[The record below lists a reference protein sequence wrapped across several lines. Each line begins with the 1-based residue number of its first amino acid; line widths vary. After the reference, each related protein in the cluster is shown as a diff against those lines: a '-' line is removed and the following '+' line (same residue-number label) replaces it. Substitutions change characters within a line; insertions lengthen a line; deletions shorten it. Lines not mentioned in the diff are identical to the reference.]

1 MMLWNSAISVN
12 DLEAITTIARHIGLC
27 RTSNTFNL
35 FSDSLAPSKDQCE
48 WISSFSEDPDLALE
62 AVYLKLRFQLRNLG
76 RHSGMTGNCKNTRQL
91 LKRLKKNQTLNEEEY
106 FILLALVKLIQKA
119 INGAHVERAAAEWAA
134 TTAPKLL
141 NGLDAHLVPPDLSQF
156 GC

>member
-91 LKRLKKNQTLNEEEY
+91 LKGLKGNGPKIGQNMQKFGWKDMLLNLKSFLFERIYLFRLKAYLKSKKS
-106 FILLALVKLIQKA
+106 F
-119 INGAHVERAAAEWAA
+119 
-134 TTAPKLL
+134 
-141 NGLDAHLVPPDLSQF
+141 
-156 GC
+156 